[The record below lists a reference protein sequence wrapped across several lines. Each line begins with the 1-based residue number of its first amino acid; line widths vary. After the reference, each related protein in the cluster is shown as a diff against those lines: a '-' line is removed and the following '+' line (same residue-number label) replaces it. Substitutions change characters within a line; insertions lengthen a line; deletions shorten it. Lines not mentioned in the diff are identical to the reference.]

1 MSNIIQLA
9 PYAYMAKR
17 SGSNDLY
24 DLLLLVPVGSTGDT
38 NLSNVTAVKPGGTR
52 ITIDYS
58 TTGSAANVPYRF
70 KHFVIDSE
78 GKYEDIKIQGDN
90 NSDRTLLIA
99 FDDAD
104 TEPATVVSDMQT
116 CAPYIF
122 VKKEVSGT
130 TKFVHPSCVVLFDG
144 TLGIQSESITFAAH
158 SCNLDFTL
166 GHSSI
171 TTNPPAFLINQNL
184 NAVLTP
190 SVEYTFEVD
199 IAGNSNY
206 NKPPRK
212 HKVKV
217 TVAS

>member
-1 MSNIIQLA
+1 MSNLIQLA

-38 NLSNVTAVKPGGTR
+38 NLSGVTAVKPGGTR
-52 ITIDYS
+52 MTIDY
-58 TTGSAANVPYRF
+58 TTTSSAASVLYRF

-78 GKYEDIKIQGDN
+78 GTYEDIEIQGDN
-90 NSDRTLLIA
+90 SADRTLLIA
-99 FDDAD
+99 FEDAD
-104 TEPATVVSDMQT
+104 TEPATVVSEMQT

-122 VKKEVSGT
+122 LKKEVSGT
-130 TKFVHPSCVVLFDG
+130 TKLVRPSCVVLFDG
-144 TLGIQSESITFAAH
+144 TLGVQGESITFAAH

-166 GHSSI
+166 GHSGV
-171 TTNPPAFLINQNL
+171 TTNPPAFLINQNI

-190 SVEYTFEVD
+190 AIEYTFEVD
-199 IAGNSNY
+199 IAGNSSY

-217 TVAS
+217 ILA